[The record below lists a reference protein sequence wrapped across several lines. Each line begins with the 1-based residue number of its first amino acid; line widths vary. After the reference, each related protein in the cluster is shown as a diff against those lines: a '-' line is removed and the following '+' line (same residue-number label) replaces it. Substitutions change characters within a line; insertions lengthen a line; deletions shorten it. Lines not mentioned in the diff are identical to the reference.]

1 VSLCISFAFL
11 AFRGCSLLYQSGLTG
26 FGNRLDR
33 FVTKLALVQGEF
45 AYVQG
50 ELLYALV
57 VCALCL
63 SMVLSQMCRAV
74 ARA

>member
-1 VSLCISFAFL
+1 
-11 AFRGCSLLYQSGLTG
+11 
-26 FGNRLDR
+26 
-33 FVTKLALVQGEF
+33 LALVQGEF

-63 SMVLSQMCRAV
+63 SMVLSRICRVV
-74 ARA
+74 ALA